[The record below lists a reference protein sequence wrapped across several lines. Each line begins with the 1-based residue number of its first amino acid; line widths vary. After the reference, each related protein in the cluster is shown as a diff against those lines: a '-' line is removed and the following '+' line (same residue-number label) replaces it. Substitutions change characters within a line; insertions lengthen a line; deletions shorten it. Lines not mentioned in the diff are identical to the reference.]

1 MTRKNEEMSTKVSSI
16 FSEIDRVVYR
26 NDSLRTEVQTLEEQL
41 EDKKRQVAEN
51 KSKLKDLNS
60 T

>member
-1 MTRKNEEMSTKVSSI
+1 MSTKVSSI

-41 EDKKRQVAEN
+41 EDKKRQVTEN

>member
-41 EDKKRQVAEN
+41 EDKKRQVTEN

>member
-41 EDKKRQVAEN
+41 DDKKRQVTEN